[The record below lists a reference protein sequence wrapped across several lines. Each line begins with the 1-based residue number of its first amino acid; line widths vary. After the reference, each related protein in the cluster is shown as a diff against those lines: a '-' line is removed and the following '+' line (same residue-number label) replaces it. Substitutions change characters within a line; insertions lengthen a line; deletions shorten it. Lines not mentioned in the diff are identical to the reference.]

1 LGGFLNKKQERFA
14 GINHQNQTKMN
25 RFETLWA
32 EIEREFNVKRLAV
45 RCGIRITKL

>member
-1 LGGFLNKKQERFA
+1 
-14 GINHQNQTKMN
+14 MN

-32 EIEREFNVKRLAV
+32 EIEREFNGSGIAV